1 VSATLRWQRLLAL
14 SAILLLALSMVLMSA
29 STADASTPRTKKVL
43 GAASIAVNQIG
54 DPYRYGAAGPNAF
67 DCSGLTSYAYHQA
80 NLSLPRTSNAQ
91 YSYVRHIKKSNLRRG
106 DLVFFRSGGSV
117 YHVAMFLKRQNGQRI
132 IVHASRSGTPVQ
144 RSAIWTSAWS
154 AGTVRGR

>member
-54 DPYRYGAAGPNAF
+54 DPYNYGSDGPNSF
-67 DCSGLTSYAYHQA
+67 DCSGLTSFAYHRA
-80 NLSLPRTSNAQ
+80 GLSLPRTSGAQ
-91 YSYVRHIKKSNLRRG
+91 ASYVRRIPKSNIRRG
-106 DLVFFRSGGSV
+106 DLVFFYSGSGV
-117 YHVAMFLKRQNGQRI
+117 YHVGMYLKRKNGQRI
-132 IVHASRSGTPVQ
+132 IVSASRPGTPVQ
-144 RSAIWTSAWS
+144 RSAIWTSAWY